1 MRPFLLTPLIVAV
14 ALFMENLDSTII
26 ATSLPAIALDLKQDP
41 IALKLALTSYLLAQ
55 AVLIPAS
62 GWAADR
68 FGTKRVFRSAIA
80 VFTLGSIFCGL
91 SSTLP
96 QFVAARIFQGC
107 GAAMMTP
114 VGRLTLFRSIDRSEI
129 VRAMAFL
136 TMPAL
141 IGPILGPPLGGFIS
155 TYFHWRWNFWI
166 NVPVGAAGVVLA
178 SLYIPDI
185 RDENVSPFDRK
196 GFVLS
201 GLGLSSLIFGL
212 TVLGRHFVS
221 LRVNLVLIAAG
232 ALLVALYIRHAMN
245 FANPILDLRL
255 LRIRTYWASV
265 VGGFLFRIG
274 VGATPFLLPLM
285 LQLGFGMTP
294 FASGMTTFV
303 ATAGALVM
311 KATARTVLNRFGF
324 RATLLFNALISSA
337 FLALNGFFRPGT
349 PQAILLIALFVG
361 GFFRSLQF
369 TALNALAFADIAH
382 ERMSSATSLSSV
394 AQQLALSCGVAVGAA
409 VVEATRR
416 LSPGGAI
423 GYHDFPP
430 AFFVVA
436 AISAASAL
444 TFLRLPHDAGAAL
457 AGAPAV
463 RNRVE
468 ARNQPF

>member
-26 ATSLPAIALDLKQDP
+26 ATSLPIIALDLKQDP

-68 FGTKRVFRSAIA
+68 FGTRQIFRSAIA

-196 GFVLS
+196 GFALS

-221 LRVNLVLIAAG
+221 LRVNLALIAAG
-232 ALLVALYIRHAMN
+232 ALLVAFYIRHAMS

-274 VGATPFLLPLM
+274 VGATPFLLPLL

-337 FLALNGFFRPGT
+337 FLALNGFFHPGT

-382 ERMSSATSLSSV
+382 ERMSGATSLSSV
-394 AQQLALSCGVAVGAA
+394 AQQLALACGVAVAA
-409 VVEATRR
+409 AIVEATRR
-416 LSPGGAI
+416 WSPGGAI
-423 GYHDFPP
+423 GYQDFPP

-444 TFLRLPHDAGAAL
+444 TFLRLPRDAGAAL

-463 RNRVE
+463 RKGAD
-468 ARNQPF
+468 ARNRPF

>member
-1 MRPFLLTPLIVAV
+1 LRSFFLTPLIVAV

-26 ATSLPAIALDLKQDP
+26 ATSLPAIARDLKQDP
-41 IALKLALTSYLLAQ
+41 IALKLAMTSYLLAQ
-55 AVLIPAS
+55 AVFIPAS

-68 FGTKRVFRSAIA
+68 FGTRRVFRTAMA
-80 VFTLGSIFCGL
+80 LFTLGSIFCGL
-91 SSTLP
+91 SSTLH

-114 VGRLTLFRSIDRSEI
+114 VGRLTLFRSIDRREI

-155 TYFHWRWNFWI
+155 TYLHWRWNFWI
-166 NVPVGAAGVVLA
+166 NVPVGVAGVILS

-185 RDENVSPFDRK
+185 RDDKVPPFDGK
-196 GFVLS
+196 GFFLS
-201 GLGLSSLIFGL
+201 GFGLASLIFGL
-212 TVLGRHFVS
+212 TVLGRHFIPIGVD
-221 LRVNLVLIAAG
+221 LGLIGAG
-232 ALLVALYIRHAMN
+232 AILVGMYIRHAGSRPD
-245 FANPILDLRL
+245 PILDLGL
-255 LRIRTYWASV
+255 LRIRTFWASV

-294 FASGMTTFV
+294 FESGMTTFV

-311 KATARTVLNRFGF
+311 KATAQTALYRFGF

-349 PQAILLIALFVG
+349 PQAVLLAILFVG

-382 ERMSSATSLSSV
+382 ERMSKATSLSSV
-394 AQQLALSCGVAVGAA
+394 AQQLALSCGVAVAAA
-409 VVEATRR
+409 VVETTRSF
-416 LSPGGAI
+416 SPGGAI
-423 GYHDFPP
+423 GYGDFPP
-430 AFFVVA
+430 AFFAVA

-444 TFLRLPHDAGAAL
+444 IFMRLPGDAGAVL
-457 AGAPAV
+457 AGRADTRQSA
-463 RNRVE
+463 E
-468 ARNQPF
+468 

>member
-1 MRPFLLTPLIVAV
+1 
-14 ALFMENLDSTII
+14 MENLDSTII
-26 ATSLPAIALDLKQDP
+26 ATSLPVIARDLKQDP
-41 IALKLALTSYLLAQ
+41 VALKLAMTSYLLAQ

-68 FGTKRVFRSAIA
+68 FGTRRVFRTAMT

-136 TMPAL
+136 TIPAL
-141 IGPILGPPLGGFIS
+141 IGPMLGPPLGGFIS

-166 NVPVGAAGVVLA
+166 NVPVGVAGVALS

-185 RDENVSPFDRK
+185 RDENVSAFDRK
-196 GFVLS
+196 GFFLS

-212 TVLGRHFVS
+212 TVLGRHFI
-221 LRVNLVLIAAG
+221 RVDANIALIATG
-232 ALLVALYIRHAMN
+232 AILLAFYIRHARN
-245 FANPILDLRL
+245 FSDPILDLRL
-255 LRIRTYWASV
+255 LAIPTYGASV

-274 VGATPFLLPLM
+274 VGATPFLLPLL

-294 FASGMTTFV
+294 FQSGLTTFV
-303 ATAGALVM
+303 ATAGALAM
-311 KATARTVLNRFGF
+311 KPAAQAALSGLGF

-337 FLALNGFFRPGT
+337 FLALNGLFRPET
-349 PQAILLIALFVG
+349 PHAILLAVLFVG

-369 TALNALAFADIAH
+369 TAINALAFADVTH
-382 ERMSSATSLSSV
+382 EQMSKATSLSSV
-394 AQQLALSCGVAVGAA
+394 AQQLALSCGVAAGAA
-409 VVEATRR
+409 VLELTRR
-416 LSPGGAI
+416 FSTGGEI
-423 GYHDFPP
+423 GYQAFAP

-444 TFLRLPHDAGAAL
+444 IFMRLPRSAGAAL
-457 AGAPAV
+457 AGRGETPPSA
-463 RNRVE
+463 E
-468 ARNQPF
+468 

>member
-26 ATSLPAIALDLKQDP
+26 ATSLPAIARDLKQDP
-41 IALKLALTSYLLAQ
+41 LALKLAMTSYLLAL
-55 AVLIPAS
+55 AVFIPAS

-68 FGTKRVFRSAIA
+68 FGTKRVFRAAIA

-107 GAAMMTP
+107 GGAMMTP

-155 TYFHWRWNFWI
+155 TYLHWRWNFWI
-166 NVPVGAAGVVLA
+166 NVPVGVAGVILS

-185 RDENVSPFDRK
+185 RDENVSAFDRK

-201 GLGLSSLIFGL
+201 GAGLSSLIFGL
-212 TVLGRHFVS
+212 TVLGRHFLS
-221 LRVNLVLIAAG
+221 LGANLALIAFG
-232 ALLVALYIRHAMN
+232 ATLVVFYVRHALR

-255 LRIRTYWASV
+255 LRIRTFWASV

-274 VGATPFLLPLM
+274 VGATPFLLPLL

-294 FASGMTTFV
+294 FQSGLTTFV

-311 KATARTVLNRFGF
+311 KATAQTALSRFGF
-324 RATLLFNALISSA
+324 RATLLFNAVISSA
-337 FLALNGFFRPGT
+337 FLALNGFFRPET
-349 PQAILLIALFVG
+349 PQAILLVALFVG

-382 ERMSSATSLSSV
+382 EHMSKATSLSSV
-394 AQQLALSCGVAVGAA
+394 AQQLSLSCGVALAAA
-409 VVEATRR
+409 VVETTRGF
-416 LSPGGAI
+416 SPHGLI
-423 GYHDFPP
+423 GYRDFPP
-430 AFFVVA
+430 AFFAVA

-444 TFLRLPHDAGAAL
+444 IFLRLPHDAGAAL
-457 AGAPAV
+457 AG
-463 RNRVE
+463 RK
-468 ARNQPF
+468 

>member
-1 MRPFLLTPLIVAV
+1 M
-14 ALFMENLDSTII
+14 
-26 ATSLPAIALDLKQDP
+26 
-41 IALKLALTSYLLAQ
+41 TSYLLAQ
-55 AVLIPAS
+55 AVFIPAS

-68 FGTKRVFRSAIA
+68 YGTRRVFRSAIA

-166 NVPVGAAGVVLA
+166 NVPVGVAGVVLS

-185 RDENVSPFDRK
+185 RDEQVSPFDRK

-201 GLGLSSLIFGL
+201 GFGLSSLIFGL
-212 TVLGRHFVS
+212 TVLGRDFIP
-221 LRVNLVLIAAG
+221 LGVNLALIGAG
-232 ALLVALYIRHAMN
+232 AILVAFYVRHAMN

-255 LRIRTYWASV
+255 LRVKTYWASV
-265 VGGFLFRIG
+265 VGGFMFQIG
-274 VGATPFLLPLM
+274 VGATPFLLPLL

-311 KATARTVLNRFGF
+311 KATAQIALNQFGF
-324 RATLLFNALISSA
+324 RATLLFNALISST
-337 FLALNGFFRPGT
+337 FLALYGLFRPGT
-349 PQAILLIALFVG
+349 P
-361 GFFRSLQF
+361 SQF
-369 TALNALAFADIAH
+369 
-382 ERMSSATSLSSV
+382 
-394 AQQLALSCGVAVGAA
+394 C
-409 VVEATRR
+409 
-416 LSPGGAI
+416 
-423 GYHDFPP
+423 
-430 AFFVVA
+430 
-436 AISAASAL
+436 
-444 TFLRLPHDAGAAL
+444 
-457 AGAPAV
+457 
-463 RNRVE
+463 
-468 ARNQPF
+468 